1 MPKETVMREDVFAT
15 FMARARRIGG
25 DYGAGY
31 QHGLRRHYYGDTFG
45 TFEERAAWRA
55 LAGDPKRA
63 DLGRGY
69 RHGITGHA
77 PVA

>member
-1 MPKETVMREDVFAT
+1 MREDVFAT
-15 FMARARRIGG
+15 FIVRARRIGG

-31 QHGLRRHYYGDTFG
+31 QHGLGRHYHGETYG

-55 LAGDPKRA
+55 LACDPKRP

-69 RHGITGHA
+69 RDGMAGQA
-77 PVA
+77 PVG